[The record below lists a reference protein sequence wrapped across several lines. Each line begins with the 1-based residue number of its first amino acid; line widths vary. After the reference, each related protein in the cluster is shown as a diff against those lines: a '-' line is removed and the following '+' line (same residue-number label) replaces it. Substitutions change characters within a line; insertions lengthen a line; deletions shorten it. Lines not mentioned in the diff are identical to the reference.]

1 MRKPASF
8 YFFRR
13 KPIVQ
18 KDRHERWRAVGNL
31 LGFNAHERLR
41 VEWMVFYYTAG
52 EKNVAQTA
60 KYFGISRKTFCKW
73 PRRFKDSKYNVKS
86 LADQSKAPHHKRK
99 WEITLLTNLL
109 KTCRQIMEV
118 SLPASLKRLPPG

>member
-31 LGFNAHERLR
+31 
-41 VEWMVFYYTAG
+41 YYTAG